1 MNIRLDVASRLLSS
15 LINQDGDRS
24 MDACISN
31 VIYCIDLTDLLIEKC
46 SEPAKVAAEIP
57 PAASSPTWTSD
68 EAIKRVAIKNAKAA
82 FAERVERRQLVRDS
96 RPRGET
102 PRQTLH

>member
-82 FAERVERRQLVRDS
+82 FAERVERRQLVSGS

>member
-1 MNIRLDVASRLLSS
+1 MNIRLDVASRLLGS

-68 EAIKRVAIKNAKAA
+68 EVIKRVAIKNAKAA
-82 FAERVERRQLVRDS
+82 FAERVERRQLVRGS
-96 RPRGET
+96 RPLGET

>member
-24 MDACISN
+24 MDASIYN

>member
-31 VIYCIDLTDLLIEKC
+31 VLYCIDLTDLLIEKC
-46 SEPAKVAAEIP
+46 SEPTKVAAEIP
-57 PAASSPTWTSD
+57 PAVSSPTWNSD
-68 EAIKRVAIKNAKAA
+68 NAIERVAIKNAKAA
-82 FAERVERRQLVRDS
+82 FAEQVERRQLVRDS
-96 RPRGET
+96 RSRGET